1 MIMKNKMKKQI
12 CTVIAMVLAVSMFL
26 PNTCLTAEAKA
37 SYDTKHT
44 QQLSFE
50 NLMTSAFVK
59 EMDADV
65 VYKEIRLGI
74 EYGALSEGDI
84 RHLYENMDTTIQAEV
99 LGRLYTEGLISS
111 YLYKYLFGG
120 NLTASDL
127 SKVFNAVE
135 YADLNPDVKASLGY
149 NESLLFQHFLL
160 NGLTEG
166 RVSSKA
172 FNVQYYRANYPDLVE
187 LFGDQ
192 LGLYYQH
199 YLLYGEYEGRVAD
212 KLLKQK

>member
-1 MIMKNKMKKQI
+1 MMNRNNKKI
-12 CTVIAMVLAVSMFL
+12 LGGVAGVLAAIALAVQLM
-26 PNTCLTAEAKA
+26 PVEAQAKA

-149 NESLLFQHFLL
+149 NENLLFQHFLL

-172 FNVQYYRANYPDLVE
+172 FNVQYYRTNYPDLVE

>member
-1 MIMKNKMKKQI
+1 MMNRNNKKI
-12 CTVIAMVLAVSMFL
+12 LGGVAGVLAAIALAVQLM
-26 PNTCLTAEAKA
+26 PVEAQAKA

-127 SKVFNAVE
+127 SKVFNAAE

-149 NESLLFQHFLL
+149 NENLLFQHFLL

-172 FNVQYYRANYPDLVE
+172 FNVQYYRTNYPDLVE

-212 KLLKQK
+212 KLLKK

>member
-1 MIMKNKMKKQI
+1 MMKRNNKKI
-12 CTVIAMVLAVSMFL
+12 LGGVAGVLAAIALAVQLM
-26 PNTCLTAEAKA
+26 PVEAQAKA

-149 NESLLFQHFLL
+149 NENLLFQHFLL

-172 FNVQYYRANYPDLVE
+172 FNVQYYRTNYPDLVE

-212 KLLKQK
+212 KLLKK